1 MKLPKQLKK
10 LIKKLEKQ
18 PDYVR
23 LGLML
28 VVAYGIYYLFKQLR
42 WGVGNNF
49 YLEGFGNKDFKDK
62 TFVFFKMNGC
72 GHCKAMQSEWDK
84 FVKHNDPA
92 SSGVKTAIVVA
103 QEDKETTEK
112 YKITG
117 FPTLLLIEKNEIVK
131 SFDEPDRTADKFKS
145 FITSN

>member
-10 LIKKLEKQ
+10 LIKTLEKQ

-84 FVKHNDPA
+84 FVSKHD
-92 SSGVKTAIVVA
+92 SSSTGVKTDVVESSA
-103 QEDKETTEK
+103 HPELVKKFNVQ
-112 YKITG
+112 G
-117 FPTLLLIEKNEIVK
+117 FPTLLMIKDNAIVK
-131 SFDEPDRTADKFKS
+131 SFEGERTASAFES
-145 FITSN
+145 FTIN

>member
-1 MKLPKQLKK
+1 MKLPKQLTKFF
-10 LIKKLEKQ
+10 KKLEKQ

-23 LGLML
+23 LALML

-49 YLEGFGNKDFKDK
+49 YLEGFGNKDFKKK

-84 FVKHNDPA
+84 FVSKHNA
-92 SSGVKTAIVVA
+92 SSTGVKTAVVESNSSPELVKKFNV
-103 QEDKETTEK
+103 Q
-112 YKITG
+112 G
-117 FPTLLLIEKNEIVK
+117 FPTLLMIKDNAIVK
-131 SFDEPDRTADKFKS
+131 SFEGERTASAFES
-145 FITSN
+145 FTKN